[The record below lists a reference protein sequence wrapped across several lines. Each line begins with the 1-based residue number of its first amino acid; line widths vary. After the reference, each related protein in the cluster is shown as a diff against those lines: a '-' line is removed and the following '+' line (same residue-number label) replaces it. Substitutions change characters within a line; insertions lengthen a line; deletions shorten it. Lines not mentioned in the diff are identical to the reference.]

1 MSGFPPSLHGFAW
14 HNCPTSL
21 RFVPIILRK
30 LPGFRP
36 EELSNLLISYASTKH
51 QSPVLYT
58 LLAKELAYRGNQC
71 NAQVI
76 ANTVYSLAKS
86 GSEDTAPLLELA
98 PLAARS
104 MGKKEMTAQGVAL
117 TLWSYA
123 KAEVWHDKVFMSGVK
138 SLRDRHLFSRAT
150 PQNLANCLTSLVN
163 YLHHHV
169 NSPFGTFSADT
180 KRPSEPPLQPKALSR
195 ALEWIRGKEEDPGGR
210 LPYSSPQVQSF
221 LEEIFLGKS
230 PTPESLGLEP
240 IAPQPAAEV
249 KYSSWPNPR
258 VIQGVQEGV
267 KRLLAYLNTSLEQE
281 EDFQTA
287 LTTARGNDG
296 EDEESAVLLEG
307 PEAHQPKSSKGK
319 KKAAMVAK
327 PGVLILPSGRAIP
340 ARSSEAQTAVRVA
353 LTAGELVDPS
363 LHKWAEYQKPSGEDK
378 IKAEKMLNKRYR
390 FQLIDV
396 ADCSSAMMTLKESL
410 QTLTELQAGEEEA
423 IGKLWKQY
431 LRAVNERNDGAESS
445 KPSGLGE
452 KIDNVPSPVRF
463 QTKGE
468 LREAVVAALAG
479 SDLAFPEVPANQLGA
494 HLVPLMMEGL
504 SEEESAKVRSSVMCI
519 GCCCALTH
527 FNFRSL
533 ALPWHTSQQQ
543 PPQGNDCQC
552 ICMQLTRIM

>member
-1 MSGFPPSLHGFAW
+1 MTLVNVCTAMKSVVNLTSGINVRKRDPVEKSRVVNMVKLAQEKFLADKEMRDPRTLASLAW
-14 HNCPTSL
+14 GVS
-21 RFVPIILRK
+21 K
-30 LPGFRP
+30 LDVDARLLF
-36 EELSNLLISYASTKH
+36 EE
-51 QSPVLYT
+51 
-58 LLAKELAYRGNQC
+58 
-71 NAQVI
+71 VI

-86 GSEDTAPLLELA
+86 GAEDTAPLLELA

-258 VIQGVQEGV
+258 VIQG
-267 KRLLAYLNTSLEQE
+267 
-281 EDFQTA
+281 
-287 LTTARGNDG
+287 NDG

-363 LHKWAEYQKPSGEDK
+363 LHKWTEYQKPSGEDK

-445 KPSGLGE
+445 KPS
-452 KIDNVPSPVRF
+452 
-463 QTKGE
+463 
-468 LREAVVAALAG
+468 
-479 SDLAFPEVPANQLGA
+479 
-494 HLVPLMMEGL
+494 
-504 SEEESAKVRSSVMCI
+504 
-519 GCCCALTH
+519 
-527 FNFRSL
+527 
-533 ALPWHTSQQQ
+533 
-543 PPQGNDCQC
+543 
-552 ICMQLTRIM
+552 